1 MGKTKREKEE
11 GRRRNEMREEKA
23 KKERKEKAKKEKNN
37 RSKKDNRRVIDLG
50 WRERDSEVRRDEKT
64 STRKIP
70 QVDPYL

>member
-1 MGKTKREKEE
+1 MKWEKKKQKKKRIMKV
-11 GRRRNEMREEKA
+11 
-23 KKERKEKAKKEKNN
+23 
-37 RSKKDNRRVIDLG
+37 KKDNRRVIDLG

>member
-11 GRRRNEMREEKA
+11 GRWWNEMREEKA
-23 KKERKEKAKKEKNN
+23 KKEKNN
-37 RSKKDNRRVIDLG
+37 ESKKDNRRVIDLG
-50 WRERDSEVRRDEKT
+50 WRERDSEVRRRDEKT

>member
-11 GRRRNEMREEKA
+11 GRRWNEMREEKA
-23 KKERKEKAKKEKNN
+23 KKEKNN
-37 RSKKDNRRVIDLG
+37 ESKKDNRRVIDLG
-50 WRERDSEVRRDEKT
+50 WRERDSEVRRRDEKT